1 MSILPSS
8 AARAQ
13 RRGEKRPAFPKPR
26 GAAPIDAHGAMC
38 TWNFEIGG
46 WVDSHGIP
54 HVVVKNPKRRREAA
68 QRDDH
73 LAAAVDSAEPS
84 PSPPPLPQ
92 APPPSPLPLAFM
104 PEVINKP
111 ARQRRHPGPG
121 WEWDDQWRCY
131 FNVAEAESVAEEEA
145 RTQADA
151 QWHLD
156 LSNQAEV
163 REWLE
168 SLIGEL
174 EHELMPPLYSAYEV
188 ERLRTIVG
196 NSRMLLALLQA
207 AASCS

>member
-26 GAAPIDAHGAMC
+26 GAAPGDAHGALC
-38 TWNFEIGG
+38 TWDFEGGG
-46 WVDSHGIP
+46 WLDSHGNP

-104 PEVINKP
+104 PEVIKTSLQDN
-111 ARQRRHPGPG
+111 
-121 WEWDDQWRCY
+121 DDIQGQDG
-131 FNVAEAESVAEEEA
+131 NGTINGVAIS
-145 RTQADA
+145 TWQ
-151 QWHLD
+151 
-156 LSNQAEV
+156 
-163 REWLE
+163 
-168 SLIGEL
+168 
-174 EHELMPPLYSAYEV
+174 
-188 ERLRTIVG
+188 RLRCPFWDLGT
-196 NSRMLLALLQA
+196 ALTPGQQPVRI
-207 AASCS
+207 